1 MRKKLNNK
9 SGFTMTELVVVI
21 AIIGITLAI
30 AIPSFLTYRPTMRL
44 KGAARDISTTLQW
57 ARMKAVSENNRME
70 IQFSPVNNSYTV
82 YDDNDSDGDVDPVDT
97 ADTAIRTSTLPDGIS
112 YGIGTTVTRQA
123 GNNTAPAHTDCLTF
137 NTDSCSTD
145 DSTSFSSNGT
155 ANNGTIYLTNT
166 KDECYA
172 VIVDS
177 QGRMR
182 IRKWDGSNWL
192 D

>member
-1 MRKKLNNK
+1 MNKRLTNK

-44 KGAARDISTTLQW
+44 KGAARDITTTLQW

-70 IQFSPVNNSYTV
+70 IQFSPATKSYTI
-82 YDDNDSDGDVDPVDT
+82 YDDDNSDGDVS
-97 ADTAIRTSTLPDGIS
+97 ADTAIRTSTLPDDIS
-112 YGIGTTVTRQA
+112 YGIGTTVTKMA
-123 GNNTAPAHTDCLTF
+123 SNNTAPAHTDCLTF
-137 NTDSCSTD
+137 NIDSCNTD

-172 VIVDS
+172 LIVDT
-177 QGRMR
+177 QGRIR
-182 IRKWDGSNWL
+182 IRKWDGSNWI